1 MRFNTALLNM
11 FNSDIKQKVIM
22 YYFTHDI
29 SMSERELASILKIS
43 HMSINRIMH
52 EFEEMNLATYIR
64 AGNSHL
70 WRFNKQ
76 SYSYNAL
83 FKIFQSM
90 YSVKKPLDD
99 LITTIIKN
107 IPGKIVEKVILF
119 GSIPKK
125 NEKSDSDIDIF
136 VLIKKNKNQDMIKNW
151 LNKLSEICL
160 SKYGNRLAPYILTYG
175 EFRKKQKLKIIREI
189 NQGIQV
195 YPKK

>member
-1 MRFNTALLNM
+1 MTKFDT
-11 FNSDIKQKVIM
+11 S
-22 YYFTHDI
+22 T
-29 SMSERELASILKIS
+29 
-43 HMSINRIMH
+43 
-52 EFEEMNLATYIR
+52 
-64 AGNSHL
+64 
-70 WRFNKQ
+70 
-76 SYSYNAL
+76 
-83 FKIFQSM
+83 
-90 YSVKKPLDD
+90 
-99 LITTIIKN
+99 IKN